1 MAMESI
7 VTPPRYGLGC
17 PSCPLLVVIGLDRR
31 LRGYRV
37 LLAPALARLDGV
49 TDDPAELETA
59 EAILAAAES
68 ADGVG
73 LARGEI
79 AVRAGLDPGDERFTR
94 RFDMLVR
101 AGALRGGRGEKR
113 HQFRY
118 VPDPDALLAA
128 ELLARLGE
136 RGGIEELHGLLIAA
150 AERMERAFGSD
161 PTHLPLGV
169 EEAAALIRKL
179 AAVLHAYAIR
189 MEVAVSVGTFAELVA
204 ARTGSAT
211 TRQMEQ
217 VERITRLINR
227 EGSPY
232 RAVFH
237 DGNRLLAA
245 AQRFVDASERLTAQ
259 LLAVAASGDGG
270 GLLALLTV
278 KQCRDAV
285 AARTERELAEVAAT
299 IPLEGIAPVVHLADL
314 EEAAASLRV
323 APPPRTIPVPPAP
336 DETYDPA
343 ARLTAQRRRRQEQR
357 RARRQW
363 AERVLADGG
372 EVDLTEHATSW
383 PHAALLLA
391 DLMALSRDPTVP
403 LAADI
408 GDPPLVE
415 PDAEVTVR
423 HPLRLRRLLTTVD
436 DRRPGTQASEPTAA
450 EPGLEQ

>member
-1 MAMESI
+1 
-7 VTPPRYGLGC
+7 
-17 PSCPLLVVIGLDRR
+17 LVVIRLDRR

-59 EAILAAAES
+59 EAILTAAES
-68 ADGVG
+68 ADGMG
-73 LARGEI
+73 LPRSEI
-79 AVRAGLDPGDERFTR
+79 ADRAGFDPGEERFVR

-101 AGALRGGRGEKR
+101 AGALRRIRGDKR
-113 HQFRY
+113 HQTRY

-150 AERMERAFGSD
+150 AERMEWAFRPD
-161 PTHLPLGV
+161 LTHLPLGV
-169 EEAAALIRKL
+169 DEAAALIRKL
-179 AAVLHAYAIR
+179 AAVLHAYAMR
-189 MEVAVSVGTFAELVA
+189 MDVAVTVGTFAEMVA

-211 TRQMEQ
+211 TRHMEQ

-227 EGSPY
+227 DDSPY
-232 RAVFH
+232 RALFH
-237 DGNRLLAA
+237 NANRLLAA

-259 LLAVAASGDGG
+259 LLAVAASGDSG

-285 AARTERELAEVAAT
+285 ATRPEKELAELAAT
-299 IPLEGIAPVVHLADL
+299 VPLEGTAPVVHLADL
-314 EEAAASLRV
+314 EEAAESLRA
-323 APPPRTIPVPPAP
+323 APRPRTIPVPPVP
-336 DETYDPA
+336 DESYDPA
-343 ARLTAQRRRRQEQR
+343 ARLTAQRRRRQER
-357 RARRQW
+357 LRARRHW
-363 AERVLADGG
+363 AERVLADRD

-391 DLMALSRDPTVP
+391 DLMALSRDASVP

-423 HPLRLRRLLTTVD
+423 HPLRLRRLLSATVGD
-436 DRRPGTQASEPTAA
+436 QLLGTQASEPTADT
-450 EPGLEQ
+450 PWPEQ